1 MAWQHETTA
10 RPPPPSHHI
19 ASASSRPAH
28 APRDDRRHWCVT
40 GASSVSLR
48 ERWPLSAWPPG
59 PSRPPRAPPRAATTS
74 SLSLSLYGGGEL
86 DLRSHEQREI
96 CKMLCT
102 LAVEEP
108 GENWVGE
115 E

>member
-1 MAWQHETTA
+1 MA
-10 RPPPPSHHI
+10 
-19 ASASSRPAH
+19 
-28 APRDDRRHWCVT
+28 V
-40 GASSVSLR
+40 
-48 ERWPLSAWPPG
+48 ERLTAWPV
-59 PSRPPRAPPRAATTS
+59 PSSPRAATRRHHVN
-74 SLSLSLYGGGEL
+74 LSLSLYGGGEL